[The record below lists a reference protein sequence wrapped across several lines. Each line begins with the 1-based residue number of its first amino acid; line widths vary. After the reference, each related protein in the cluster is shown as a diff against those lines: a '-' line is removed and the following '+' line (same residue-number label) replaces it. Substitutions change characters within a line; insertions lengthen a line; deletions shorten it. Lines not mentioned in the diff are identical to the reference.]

1 MTAIVVGCAP
11 TTQSSWEPTAWQ
23 VQGLGNDVPEVG
35 TLQDGQFDYDIIVTD
50 LRKVVKVYDPVLE
63 LPPEVNKHPKTLIA
77 VVVRCQNKSN
87 GTLILDAD
95 PIQMIDASQTLG
107 KKLTREEVIFKLYGG
122 RMREASQLGMLEELK
137 KPIRTSSTFFG
148 DILAAYIAAQRA
160 DARAFIIDEM
170 YQKEYTAYDIFHHS
184 FEASS
189 LPSGVSTDWVQYYHY
204 TPGPIKII
212 LQGQS
217 ISDGLTFI
225 SPPDEID
232 SRLNDLLTS
241 SKPTPE
247 QMASA
252 KKKDQNDTVG
262 MVIALSVMAGIVAL
276 YLMRIIES

>member
-1 MTAIVVGCAP
+1 MKPYIISLTMVMAAIVVGCAP
-11 TTQSSWEPTAWQ
+11 TTRSSWEPTAWQ

-35 TLQDGQFDYDIIVTD
+35 TLKDGQFDYDIIVTD

-63 LPPEVNKHPKTLIA
+63 LPEVTKHPKTLIA

-95 PIQMIDASQTLG
+95 PVQMINASQTLG

-148 DILAAYIAAQRA
+148 DILAANIAAQRA
-160 DARAFIIDEM
+160 DTRAFILDEM

-204 TPGPIKII
+204 SPGPIRII
-212 LQGQS
+212 LQGQNVN
-217 ISDGLTFI
+217 DGLTFASPLNQVVGKKSKNLQRGMIIGI
-225 SPPDEID
+225 SCVVGAFIFGF
-232 SRLNDLLTS
+232 LLLEVS
-241 SKPTPE
+241 
-247 QMASA
+247 
-252 KKKDQNDTVG
+252 
-262 MVIALSVMAGIVAL
+262 
-276 YLMRIIES
+276 